1 MGTSRRGRRA
11 VVRIEKL
18 ATARVHVERTLD
30 RRIEQAVL
38 RARRRGVSWPQIVR
52 ALASAHRRGA

>member
-1 MGTSRRGRRA
+1 VA
-11 VVRIEKL
+11 RIEKL
-18 ATARVHVERTLD
+18 ATARAQVERTLD

-52 ALASAHRRGA
+52 ALAGARRRGA

>member
-1 MGTSRRGRRA
+1 MGTRRRGRRA

-18 ATARVHVERTLD
+18 ATARAQVERTLD

-38 RARRRGVSWPQIVR
+38 RARRRGVSWPRIVR
-52 ALASAHRRGA
+52 ALASAHRRSS

>member
-1 MGTSRRGRRA
+1 MGTTRRGRRA

-18 ATARVHVERTLD
+18 ATARAQVERTLD

-52 ALASAHRRGA
+52 ALAGAHRRSN